1 MEKWVRLANI
11 RKINKRKQ
19 KPEATQPEFGLCA
32 GRAGQEWHPQGK
44 VCMPVCH
51 EEALSLL
58 CV

>member
-1 MEKWVRLANI
+1 MRLANI

-32 GRAGQEWHPQGK
+32 GRAGQEWHPWGK
-44 VCMPVCH
+44 VCTPVCH

>member
-1 MEKWVRLANI
+1 MRLANI

-19 KPEATQPEFGLCA
+19 KPEATQPEFGCV
-32 GRAGQEWHPQGK
+32 RAEPARNGIHGEK